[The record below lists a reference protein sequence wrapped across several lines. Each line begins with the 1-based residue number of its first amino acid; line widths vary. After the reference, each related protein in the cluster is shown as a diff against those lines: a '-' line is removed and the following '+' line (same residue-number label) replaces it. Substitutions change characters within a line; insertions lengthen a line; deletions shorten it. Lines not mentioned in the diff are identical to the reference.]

1 MTIISNDVVLTLN
14 AEGFYDINFNS
25 DGDLETDDFM
35 DTALLMTIYCEQ
47 RATEKEVPEPE
58 RRRGWIGN
66 ESTPGFEI
74 GSKVWLYEQA
84 RLNRTT
90 INGLKTA
97 LENGLSWTIDEN
109 ALVDFEVEV
118 LVNNESQL
126 TASIKL
132 FRSRSQVDNK
142 FFTLWENSG
151 LR

>member
-14 AEGFYDINFNS
+14 TESFYDINFDS

-47 RATEKEVPEPE
+47 RASSSEVPQPE

-66 ESTPGFEI
+66 EITPDFEI

-84 RLNRTT
+84 RATRTT
-90 INGLKTA
+90 INGIKTA
-97 LENGLSWTIDEN
+97 VENGLLWLINEN
-109 ALVDFEVEV
+109 ALVDYTVDV
-118 LVNNESQL
+118 SMTNESAFL
-126 TASIKL
+126 ISIVL
-132 FRSRSQVDNK
+132 FRSESRVDNK